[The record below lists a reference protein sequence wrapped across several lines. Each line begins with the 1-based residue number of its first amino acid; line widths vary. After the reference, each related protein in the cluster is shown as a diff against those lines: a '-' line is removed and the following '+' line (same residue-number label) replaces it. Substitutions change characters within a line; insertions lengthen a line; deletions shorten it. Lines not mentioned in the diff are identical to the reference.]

1 MEKVSVI
8 MPLYNSARFLSSSIE
23 SVINQTYK
31 NWELLLID
39 DCSKDDSVIIAQSY
53 SDQDKRIRL
62 LRLPKNSG
70 AAIARNEG
78 IRIASGRY
86 ISFLDSDDIW
96 LPNKLKEQI
105 DFMEKNDASFSYSA
119 YKKINVNGDELCTFG
134 VPASLRYHEL
144 LKVCVIGCLTVVYDV
159 AKLGKLYMPL
169 GTKREDYALWL
180 KIMREKDVI
189 AYGLNTIL
197 ACYRTYPEQSSSKK
211 LNMAAE
217 NWILL
222 RKQEKLSIIVALY
235 YFIQYSCRGLLR
247 EKFPRVAKRIGF
259 LVSPNSDA

>member
-62 LRLPKNSG
+62 LRLSKNSG
-70 AAIARNEG
+70 AAIARNKG
-78 IRIASGRY
+78 IEQAKGRFIA
-86 ISFLDSDDIW
+86 FLDSDDVW
-96 LPNKLKEQI
+96 FPEKLNSQI
-105 DFMEKNDASFSYSA
+105 EFMISNQIAFSYTA
-119 YKKINVNGDELCTFG
+119 YKKINEYGRELFELG
-134 VPASLRYHEL
+134 VPCSLSYNTL

-159 AKLGKLYMPL
+159 SIIGKTYMPL

-180 KIMREKDVI
+180 KILREKNVI
-189 AYGLNTIL
+189 AYGINKVL
-197 ACYRTYPEQSSSKK
+197 ASYRVYPNQSSSKK
-211 LNMAAE
+211 LTMAKE
-217 NWILL
+217 NWRLL
-222 RKQEKLSIIVALY
+222 REHEKLNIFLAYY
-235 YFIQYSCRGLLR
+235 YFINYAFRGFIR
-247 EKFPRVAKRIGF
+247 DRFPKFAKKIRI
-259 LVSPNSDA
+259 LDVVTD